1 MTSFRDWSRTTLAA
15 GLLVWGGCGDG
26 LQLIREGNR
35 AGVVRYMYK
44 GKDGHVVT
52 PLRAES
58 FGKID
63 DSCKSP
69 YQVIKEGETR
79 GRRRVVEG
87 MGGSEVLVETWWGI
101 RFNGGGFGLMVGDS
115 V

>member
-15 GLLVWGGCGDG
+15 GLLLWGGCGDG
-26 LQLIREGNR
+26 LQLIREGNQ

-52 PLRAES
+52 PLRAEAFEKS
-58 FGKID
+58 D
-63 DSCKSP
+63 DFCGGP
-69 YQVIKEGETR
+69 YQVIIEGETR

-87 MGGSEVLVETWWGI
+87 LGGSEVLVEKWWGI
-101 RFNGGGFGLMVGDS
+101 RFKCKEKPLEK
-115 V
+115 